1 MKYRSM
7 LFAAGLFFISAFVFA
22 QAGGADGTYS
32 TEKEE
37 ASGAELPRSFR
48 GIVLGMGLEDLKT
61 ALQDDEAFRFRADR
75 DVSLLPSSK
84 DQTLV
89 ETQGVSFIKRAF
101 FQLRSETLIIMSF
114 SMDPSLVDHYS
125 IFTAFVN
132 RYGDPDYLD
141 PREAV
146 WESEDIRVS
155 LERPLTVKYID
166 KQSLS
171 DMVKES
177 SADGAEEMVK
187 RNQFLDGF

>member
-22 QAGGADGTYS
+22 QAGGADGTHS

-37 ASGAELPRSFR
+37 ASGTELPRSFR
-48 GIVLGMGLEDLKT
+48 RIVLGMGLEELKT
-61 ALQDDEAFRFRADR
+61 VLQEDEAFRFRADR

-101 FQLRSETLIIMSF
+101 FQLRSGTLIIMSF
-114 SMDPSLVDHYS
+114 SMDPTLVDHYS

-177 SADGAEEMVK
+177 SADGAAEMVK